1 MDQDAITKERDC
13 TAAVEADDRM
23 APILE
28 QSPHTF
34 RYPALARSIQWCS
47 PPPGGRAGACLD
59 VIRMRRRYASNA
71 AIGRVGTDAAT
82 CYVTDER
89 IDGCHVGNF
98 GEDRQH
104 GAKEADLHADAVG
117 GGDGHGLKIEGT
129 PGVDTRRGGLR
140 LLGLAPPIR
149 LGEKLV
155 ETYLCLGAFPSGE
168 DAFRELRAQLG
179 DFSVDVESVVHVNLQ
194 CLDDRRPP
202 PVVGGPGQG
211 LRQQPAEPAGGG
223 ADFVVA

>member
-1 MDQDAITKERDC
+1 
-13 TAAVEADDRM
+13 
-23 APILE
+23 
-28 QSPHTF
+28 
-34 RYPALARSIQWCS
+34 
-47 PPPGGRAGACLD
+47 
-59 VIRMRRRYASNA
+59 MRRRYASNA

-82 CYVTDER
+82 RDVTDER
-89 IDGCHVGNF
+89 LDGCRSWNF
-98 GEDRQH
+98 GEDHRC
-104 GAKEADLHADAVG
+104 GVKEADLHADAVG
-117 GGDGHGLKIEGT
+117 GGDGHGLKIASTTGA
-129 PGVDTRRGGLR
+129 DTRRGGLR

-155 ETYLCLGAFPSGE
+155 ETYLRLGAFPAGE

-194 CLDDRRPP
+194 CLDDGRPP